1 MKCHGSPTAFIS
13 KACEFVVIIKD
24 LIIAGDCVLIHGSVI
39 HKSGR
44 NTTQAARTVYT
55 YHMVEKGA
63 AWSPLNWTQPT
74 EKLPYPSIYSN

>member
-1 MKCHGSPTAFIS
+1 
-13 KACEFVVIIKD
+13 
-24 LIIAGDCVLIHGSVI
+24 DCVLIHGSVI

-63 AWSPLNWTQPT
+63 VWSPLNWTQPT